1 MKKLILLAVVIL
13 GFAAPSF
20 AQTANAGVNGQIQL
34 PAAVAPLT
42 VSWLQDMDFGII
54 TNRATVAGVQGIG
67 NGEMDLHPV
76 PGGAAPV
83 ATLTNITYTGTLKVA
98 KFAVRNVTVNGPL
111 LDGDITLTNY
121 SDHLLAGGNA
131 WFDTSSAGTTNN
143 SYCSQN
149 FTVIEHV
156 SGSTTDYLVSIGGIL
171 RMNSQATGGFNVAGL
186 TVTVNNH

>member
-13 GFAAPSF
+13 GFAATSF

-54 TNRATVAGVQGIG
+54 TNKATTTGVAGINTAG
-67 NGEMDLHPV
+67 NGYMILAPNG
-76 PGGAAPV
+76 GGAAP
-83 ATLTNITYTGTLKVA
+83 TPTISNITYTGTLKVA

-111 LDGDITLTNY
+111 QDGDITLTNY

-156 SGSTTDYLVSIGGIL
+156 SGSTTADSTERTCAIGYGCNQTPKKI
-171 RMNSQATGGFNVAGL
+171 R
-186 TVTVNNH
+186 